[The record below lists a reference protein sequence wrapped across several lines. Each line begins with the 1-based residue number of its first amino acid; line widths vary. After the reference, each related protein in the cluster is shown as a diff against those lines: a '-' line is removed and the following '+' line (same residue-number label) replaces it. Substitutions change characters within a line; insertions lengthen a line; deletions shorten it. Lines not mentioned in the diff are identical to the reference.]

1 MNINHDYIE
10 STNENKRPI
19 RPKSSSNKYNMNHI
33 PKLIKDYD
41 FLNIK
46 NKKIMFESNEK
57 LINLLKNEKK
67 IKNLLSAK
75 KEIKNNFLQTNSTK
89 AHILEYESSKKLLS
103 EDQKRIKLLEEKIK
117 EKQKLRESK
126 ISQIKNIQE
135 NISKL
140 SESIKEKENN
150 IEKLEKEIEDCR
162 NINDDLERKINDIAD
177 ELDEAEGEFDLDD
190 SIGFAQPNVDEM
202 TYEQLLEL
210 EEQMGS
216 VANGLTD
223 EEIKAL
229 KHDKFIK
236 NKYLEDKCIICQYN
250 FQELESIVG
259 LPCKHCFHFSCL
271 KPWIEKQHYCPLC
284 KSNIRKES

>member
-10 STNENKRPI
+10 STNENKKPI

-33 PKLIKDYD
+33 PKLIKDID
-41 FLNIK
+41 FPSIK
-46 NKKIMFESNEK
+46 NPKIMFKSNEK

-75 KEIKNNFLQTNSTK
+75 KENKNNFFQANSTR
-89 AHILEYESSKKLLS
+89 AHILEYEMSKKLLL
-103 EDQKRIKLLEEKIK
+103 EDQKKIKLLEEKIK
-117 EKQKLRESK
+117 EKQKYRESK
-126 ISQIKNIQE
+126 ISQIKNVKD
-135 NISKL
+135 NITKL
-140 SESIKEKENN
+140 KESIKEKEKN
-150 IEKLEKEIEDCR
+150 IEKLDKEIEDCKKK
-162 NINDDLERKINDIAD
+162 NDDLEKKINDIAD
-177 ELDEAEGEFDLDD
+177 ELDEIDGEFDLED
-190 SIGFAQPNVDEM
+190 SIGIAQPNVDEM

-210 EEQMGS
+210 EEQMGNVS
-216 VANGLTD
+216 NGLTD

-250 FQELESIVG
+250 FKELEPVVG
-259 LPCKHCFHFSCL
+259 LPCKHCFHFNCL

-284 KSNIRKES
+284 KSNIRKEK